1 MRRLIIFTIGCLF
14 SQSIYAQEN
23 INDLNH
29 KDRFIIAEAL
39 LFLDDYEND
48 PFWRG
53 KGAEGEI
60 FNLVNDEALIL
71 NDIPTANSQVM
82 INIFDYWMSLNEL
95 MSIGLLIELN
105 PYAIEVY
112 RDYSGS
118 ITDVKGKVIIDVK
131 KQITFKGYNGST
143 YKDELD
149 QKFTLEFKVKKGKLI
164 YEILEISSNSSE
176 TKGKYIVA
184 DLTTNGK
191 NDKEFDQSFSSVII
205 NEGSKTQV
213 FDDHLGK
220 VVLSDFT
227 EESNIKFRSKS
238 NLYHTTKKISGKRF
252 SKVGSD
258 GQNGF
263 DNRFQLNFRK
273 KRFSLSP
280 FTSYDIRN
288 ISNVE
293 TAFNSQANL
302 GINQSNYGL
311 SLGTRLLSKED
322 RFITLS
328 MGGGNSLASL
338 TTYCTPFTSMFSQID
353 SDGDSYMR
361 IVRVEQLEETGSIS
375 RGFAQLTLSFS
386 KRWRGVIF
394 RGFTG
399 SEFYQSSTY
408 VYSSLANAK
417 YSGLYGAE
425 YFNILIDDPN
435 HYQFGEYV
443 VSLQDETLVNSEA
456 VVFSGLSITKDL
468 TKRIQLELALGYT
481 KVFDSPFYSEETLS
495 VDFTEFQSI
504 QELDTT
510 LWNDRFRTSLRLTY
524 YL

>member
-48 PFWRG
+48 LFWRG

-95 MSIGLLIELN
+95 LSKGLLIELN
-105 PYAIEVY
+105 PYAIEVH

-131 KQITFKGYNGST
+131 KQITFKGFNGST

-164 YEILEISSNSSE
+164 YEILEISSNNRE

-191 NDKEFDQSFSSVII
+191 NDEEFDQSFSSVII

-227 EESNIKFRSKS
+227 EGSNIKFRSKS

-252 SKVGSD
+252 SEVGSD
-258 GQNGF
+258 GPNGF

-280 FTSYDIRN
+280 FASYDIRN

-293 TAFNSQANL
+293 TTFNSQANL

-328 MGGGNSLASL
+328 IGGGNSLASL
-338 TTYCTPFTSMFSQID
+338 TTYCTPFTSVFSQID
-353 SDGDSYMR
+353 SDGDSYTR

-394 RGFTG
+394 SGFAG

-417 YSGLYGAE
+417 YSGLYGSE

-435 HYQFGEYV
+435 HYQFGEYA
-443 VSLQDETLVNSEA
+443 VSLQDEALVNSEA
-456 VVFSGLSITKDL
+456 IVSSGVSIMKDL
-468 TKRIQLELALGYT
+468 SKRIQLGLAFGYT
-481 KVFDSPFYSEETLS
+481 KVFNSPFYSKETLS

-504 QELDTT
+504 QEFDTA
-510 LWNDRFRTSLRLTY
+510 LWNDRFRTSVRLTY